1 MNKIIKN
8 AKNTTRIRCILF
20 EFDGIPIMSAGTAQF
35 HCYQGVDRDLAQKNK
50 RNAKRIKFRFKIDIQ
65 GV

>member
-8 AKNTTRIRCILF
+8 AKNTMRIRCISF

-35 HCYQGVDRDLAQKNK
+35 HCYQGVDSDLAQKK
-50 RNAKRIKFRFKIDIQ
+50 KKCKKDQIQ
-65 GV
+65 V